1 MILPQAESLETSAL
15 AAVLQATHSG
25 TRSLF
30 TQSPGSTSVNRDDAG
45 PSCHTAEDRGS
56 EERLP
61 EDRDDGY
68 CSPCLPNLTS
78 ASKVSSDSTS
88 SRKPSWDPSPP
99 QPQLLTS
106 GCPSC
111 PGLSL
116 TFPTS
121 RWIVTGHYLFASPP
135 TLQAPWGQNPI
146 LPSDSPVTGSE

>member
-1 MILPQAESLETSAL
+1 MILPQAESPETSAL

-45 PSCHTAEDRGS
+45 PSCHNAEDRGS

-61 EDRDDGY
+61 EDRTTVTAHLVCLTLPLLLKSAQTAPPPG
-68 CSPCLPNLTS
+68 SPP
-78 ASKVSSDSTS
+78 
-88 SRKPSWDPSPP
+88 WDPSPP
-99 QPQLLTS
+99 QPRLLTS

-121 RWIVTGHYLFASPP
+121 QWILTGHYLFASPP
-135 TLQAPWGQNPI
+135 TLQAP
-146 LPSDSPVTGSE
+146 